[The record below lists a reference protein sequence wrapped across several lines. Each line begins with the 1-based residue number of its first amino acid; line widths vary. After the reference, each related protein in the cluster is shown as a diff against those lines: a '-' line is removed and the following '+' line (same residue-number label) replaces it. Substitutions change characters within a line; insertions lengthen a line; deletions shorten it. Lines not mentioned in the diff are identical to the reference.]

1 MFVPLMSR
9 TPKSKQGVRGSGV
22 GCGGIWVNLMAS
34 REVAGGVTCGGG
46 WVVTAVASLVV
57 GSGEVCC
64 CSINFVVGQIFCT
77 SRLTF
82 ADPRARTLK
91 TTMDSAKKNYL
102 VRLYLGIGHQHQ
114 HCDHNC
120 GPQF

>member
-9 TPKSKQGVRGSGV
+9 TPKSKQGICGSGV

-57 GSGEVCC
+57 GRGDVCG
-64 CSINFVVGQIFCT
+64 CSIFVVGQIFCT

-82 ADPRARTLK
+82 ADPRARTLT
-91 TTMDSAKKNYL
+91 TTMDSAKKN
-102 VRLYLGIGHQHQ
+102 
-114 HCDHNC
+114 
-120 GPQF
+120 